1 MSVFANGT
9 LTIRDF
15 EEAFG
20 ERCKY
25 CSMAFFD
32 SYDGKDKPLPT
43 DWPYRPDNIDGFL
56 DAFGDKDGFACIDA
70 GGETYICYLY

>member
-25 CSMAFFD
+25 ASMSFFD
-32 SYDGKDKPLPT
+32 YYDAKDKPLPA
-43 DWPYRPDNIDGFL
+43 DMPYRPTDLDGFL
-56 DAFGDKDGFACIDA
+56 DAFGDSPGFACIDA
-70 GGETYICYLY
+70 GGETYICYHY